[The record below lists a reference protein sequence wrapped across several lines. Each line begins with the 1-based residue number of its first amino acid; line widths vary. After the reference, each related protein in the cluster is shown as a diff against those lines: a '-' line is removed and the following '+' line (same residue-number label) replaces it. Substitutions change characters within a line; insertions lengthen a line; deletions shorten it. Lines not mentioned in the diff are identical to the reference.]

1 MQQPMETTHGGNR
14 GSSGIPS
21 KNRIDHTMKT
31 TLLSKLKKIKLL
43 VSDVDGVL
51 TDGGAYYSDN
61 GLHLKRFNIRDGM
74 GMVLLRKAGYKI
86 AIVTTE
92 KTKLVELRAQRLQID
107 DLHQGIISKVE
118 AVEELMKKYSLTWDE
133 VAFIGDDINDI
144 PVMKRVGFAAAPAN
158 GTAINKKMA
167 HYVTKT
173 DGGNGCVREV
183 CDLLLGLHYKG
194 EAITGLWLK
203 K

>member
-1 MQQPMETTHGGNR
+1 
-14 GSSGIPS
+14 
-21 KNRIDHTMKT
+21 MKKT
-31 TLLSKLKKIKLL
+31 ITARLKKIKLL

-61 GLHLKRFNIRDGM
+61 GLHLKKFNIRDGM
-74 GMVLLRKAGYKI
+74 GMVLLRKAGYKL

-107 DLHQGIISKVE
+107 DLYQGIVSKVE
-118 AVEELMKKYSLTWDE
+118 AVEDLIKKYSLTWEE

-144 PVMKRVGFAAAPAN
+144 PVLQRVGFAVAPAN
-158 GTAINKKMA
+158 GTSINKKTA
-167 HYVTKT
+167 HYITKT

-183 CDLLLGLHYKG
+183 CDLLLALHYKG
-194 EAITGLWLK
+194 TAITELWLRK
-203 K
+203 